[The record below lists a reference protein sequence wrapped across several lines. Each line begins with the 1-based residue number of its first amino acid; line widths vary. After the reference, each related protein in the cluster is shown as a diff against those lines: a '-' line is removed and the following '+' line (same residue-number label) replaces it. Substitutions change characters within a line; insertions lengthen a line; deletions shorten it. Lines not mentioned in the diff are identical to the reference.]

1 MKKLL
6 VVLLGVLAFAAV
18 ASAQPRAIGV
28 RAGYGGEL
36 SYQHGLGSSSFL
48 ELDLGFLGHAHG
60 YYVTGAYDFIIGN
73 AGICNFY
80 VGPAV
85 QLGFY
90 NHERIGAFNAGAGA
104 QLGVEFE
111 IPSIPLNISVDWR
124 PIYYFHYGGFGWQG
138 AALGIRYRF

>member
-6 VVLLGVLAFAAV
+6 VVILSVLAFAAV

-36 SYQHGLGSSSFL
+36 SYQHGVGANFL
-48 ELDLGFLGHAHG
+48 EFDLGFLGHAHG
-60 YYVTGAYDFIIGN
+60 YYVTAAYDFIFAN

-85 QLGFY
+85 QVGLY
-90 NHERIGAFNAGAGA
+90 NHEIAGAFNAGVGG
-104 QLGVEFE
+104 QLGLEFE
-111 IPSIPLNISVDWR
+111 FPSIPFNLSLDWR
-124 PIYYFHYGGFGWQG
+124 PIYYFNYGGFGWQG
-138 AALGIRYRF
+138 AALGLRYRF